1 MIPEKC
7 LVVYKNR
14 PALVTGTGEKI
25 EILLLG
31 EGDKKLRVR
40 EKDIELLHPG
50 PLKDTGSFGEDIP
63 GGDVRGVWELLEGAE
78 VPLKD
83 LAELVYG
90 QYTPRTAWAAYL
102 LLKDGLYFSGGIQA
116 VTARPAPELEA
127 EEKKRTEKQR
137 ETGER
142 EALLALLRAKKL
154 QFSGDAPVREGTGG
168 GAEPAGPE
176 PEQGREEPPGG
187 TLFNEGQVR
196 KFLQDVEAL
205 VYGKTDKSR
214 TLRDL
219 GRPETPEEA
228 HRLFL
233 ETGLWTVRVNPHPAR
248 FGLSPVSAPVLP
260 DPPPEEERLDLTRLK
275 AYAIDN
281 AWSDDPDDA
290 ISLEDFGPEGPRVLW
305 VHVADPGASIL
316 PDSPADREARNRG
329 ATLYLPEGA
338 SRMIAGEAL
347 PLYAL
352 GLGESSPALSFK
364 MVLNQDFSVAETDI
378 IPSRVRVTRLSYAE
392 ADSEQYAPE
401 LGGLFALAQA
411 NLAWRTAAG
420 AVSIDLPEVH
430 IVLTP
435 EKVSIEPLGA
445 FRSADMVREC
455 MLLAG
460 EEAGRWALRKGLP
473 FPYISQE
480 TGDLPK
486 TPLPGLAGSYQLRRC
501 MRPRS
506 LSVKPGLHAGLGL
519 DVYTQVT
526 SPLRRYTDLLA
537 HQQIRA
543 LLRGGLPLGEEEV
556 LLRIAAAEA
565 AASATVQAERASR
578 AHWTA
583 VYLSDKRGS
592 EWEGVLAEKRGGRGV
607 VLIPALG
614 LETQVPLKG
623 DPEPNDP
630 VSLILTAVR
639 IPEAE
644 AVFRE
649 K

>member
-1 MIPEKC
+1 M
-7 LVVYKNR
+7 
-14 PALVTGTGEKI
+14 
-25 EILLLG
+25 
-31 EGDKKLRVR
+31 
-40 EKDIELLHPG
+40 
-50 PLKDTGSFGEDIP
+50 
-63 GGDVRGVWELLEGAE
+63 
-78 VPLKD
+78 
-83 LAELVYG
+83 
-90 QYTPRTAWAAYL
+90 
-102 LLKDGLYFSGGIQA
+102 
-116 VTARPAPELEA
+116 
-127 EEKKRTEKQR
+127 
-137 ETGER
+137 
-142 EALLALLRAKKL
+142 
-154 QFSGDAPVREGTGG
+154 
-168 GAEPAGPE
+168 
-176 PEQGREEPPGG
+176 
-187 TLFNEGQVR
+187 
-196 KFLQDVEAL
+196 
-205 VYGKTDKSR
+205 
-214 TLRDL
+214 
-219 GRPETPEEA
+219 
-228 HRLFL
+228 
-233 ETGLWTVRVNPHPAR
+233 
-248 FGLSPVSAPVLP
+248 
-260 DPPPEEERLDLTRLK
+260 K

-290 ISLEDFGPEGPRVLW
+290 VSLEDPGPEGPRVLW
-305 VHVADPGASIL
+305 VHVADPGASIM

-364 MVLNQDFSVAETDI
+364 MVLNRDFSVAETDI

-392 ADSEQYAPE
+392 ADSEKYVPE
-401 LGGLFALAQA
+401 LGGLFVLAQA
-411 NLAWRTAAG
+411 NLARRLAAG

-430 IVLTP
+430 IALTP
-435 EKVSIEPLGA
+435 EKVSIEPLEA

-480 TGDLPK
+480 TGDLPAA
-486 TPLPGLAGSYQLRRC
+486 PLPGLAGSYQLRRC

-543 LLRGGLPLGEEEV
+543 LLRGGRPLGEEEV

-583 VYLSDKRGS
+583 VYLADKRGS
-592 EWEGVLAEKRGGRGV
+592 EWEGVLAEKRGSRGL

-614 LETQVPLKG
+614 LETQVPLRG
-623 DPEPNDP
+623 EPEPNDP
-630 VSLILTAVR
+630 VSLVLTAVR

-644 AVFRE
+644 AVFKE